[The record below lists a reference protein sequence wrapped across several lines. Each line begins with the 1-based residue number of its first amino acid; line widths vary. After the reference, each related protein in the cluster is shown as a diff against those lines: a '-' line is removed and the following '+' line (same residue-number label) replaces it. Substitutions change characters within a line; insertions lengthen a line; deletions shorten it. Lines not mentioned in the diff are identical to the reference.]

1 MESVE
6 LRAAFIVRVQIQTTN
21 TIGFH
26 IKSNTAI
33 FHYILDSI
41 FNTFRSLGYA
51 SNFVFVYFV
60 YAITHLSFALTIY
73 CILKRFW
80 RVLLKSSIY
89 YILGNLVFAAAASEH

>member
-6 LRAAFIVRVQIQTTN
+6 LIAAFIVRVQIQTTN

-41 FNTFRSLGYA
+41 LNFNTFRSFKGYA
-51 SNFVFVYFV
+51 SNFVFVYSV
-60 YAITHLSFALTIY
+60 M
-73 CILKRFW
+73 R
-80 RVLLKSSIY
+80 
-89 YILGNLVFAAAASEH
+89 

>member
-6 LRAAFIVRVQIQTTN
+6 LIAAFIVRVQIQTTN

-41 FNTFRSLGYA
+41 LIR
-51 SNFVFVYFV
+51 
-60 YAITHLSFALTIY
+60 FA
-73 CILKRFW
+73 
-80 RVLLKSSIY
+80 VL
-89 YILGNLVFAAAASEH
+89 